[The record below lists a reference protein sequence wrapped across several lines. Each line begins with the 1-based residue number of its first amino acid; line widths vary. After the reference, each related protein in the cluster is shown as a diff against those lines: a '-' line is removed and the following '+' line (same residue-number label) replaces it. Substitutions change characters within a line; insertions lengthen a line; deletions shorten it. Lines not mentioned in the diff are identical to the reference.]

1 MITRFFLRPIL
12 FSASL
17 DFFPNTDTV
26 QYQRELIFFNI
37 SEEKK
42 KKFSKNNNK
51 ETTCGFSPQKG
62 THLNYPYTEL
72 KLKLK

>member
-42 KKFSKNNNK
+42 KSFQK
-51 ETTCGFSPQKG
+51 TTTKKQLVDFLHRKAP
-62 THLNYPYTEL
+62 T
-72 KLKLK
+72 

>member
-42 KKFSKNNNK
+42 NFQKTTTKKQLVDFLHRKAP
-51 ETTCGFSPQKG
+51 T
-62 THLNYPYTEL
+62 
-72 KLKLK
+72 